1 MLRGRE
7 KAEGVNKIQGE
18 NIKLLIKN
26 HVAGRVSRLQFKP
39 FRHTL
44 RSNDC
49 GL

>member
-1 MLRGRE
+1 MLRGHE
-7 KAEGVNKIQGE
+7 KAEGVHKIQGE